1 VLPKQNSI
9 FAFAVPVYSTLPS
22 SVSADPSAT
31 TPLDESDISEATKT
45 TVLDQ
50 PHIEFE
56 LYSNQFR
63 FRSADRA
70 GRKFKPK
77 ETIEL

>member
-1 VLPKQNSI
+1 MPLLI
-9 FAFAVPVYSTLPS
+9 
-22 SVSADPSAT
+22 PSAE
-31 TPLDESDISEATKT
+31 ESKD
-45 TVLDQ
+45 TVLDR

-56 LYSNQFR
+56 LYGNQFR

-70 GRKFKPK
+70 GRKFKHK